1 MWLKSFSKYLT
12 VFKLSW
18 ERALLYRF
26 DFLMWRIR
34 SFILLLTL
42 YFLWT
47 NVFVGEATLFG
58 FTREQ
63 ILAYVLGSTF
73 LSSLVFVHSMDNI
86 ANDIADGRLSIYL
99 VKPISFLGYWSV
111 LRTATRL
118 MNVAMTAVELG
129 VFLVFFKLPLFVQ
142 FSPKVLTSTF
152 TALLLAIGLFTLLD
166 FLAGLT
172 AFWTLRAY
180 GPRFSFK
187 MLMEF
192 TSGRFFPL
200 NILPAFLFRVLNFL
214 PFSFLVFFP
223 LNVYLGR
230 LSASE
235 IYRGFLIQIIWIAVF
250 SVLLKIVWT
259 KGLRRYE
266 AVGG

>member
-1 MWLKSFSKYLT
+1 MWLKKYLT

-18 ERALLYRF
+18 ERLLEYRF

-47 NVFVGEATLFG
+47 NVFVGKATLFG

-63 ILAYVLGSTF
+63 ILTYVLGSTF
-73 LSSLVFVHSMDNI
+73 LFSLVFVHSMDNI
-86 ANDIADGRLSIYL
+86 ANDIADGRLSMFL
-99 VKPISFLGYWSV
+99 AKPISFLGYWLV

-118 MNVAMTAVELG
+118 MNTAMTIVELSA
-129 VFLVFFKLPLFVQ
+129 FLIFVKPQFFIQ
-142 FSPKVLTSTF
+142 SGSEVLILTF
-152 TALLLAIGLFTLLD
+152 AALILAIVLFTFID
-166 FLAGLT
+166 FVVGLA

-180 GPRFSFK
+180 GPRFAFK

-200 NILPAFLFRVLNFL
+200 SILPVVLFKLTNFL
-214 PFSFLVFFP
+214 PFSLLVFFP

-230 LSASE
+230 LTTPE
-235 IYRGFLIQIIWIAVF
+235 IYQGLLTQIIWIV
-250 SVLLKIVWT
+250 VLFIILKIVWSR
-259 KGLRRYE
+259 GLCRYE